1 MPAPQTGTEILGRET
16 HCRDVE
22 TEAQRP
28 AAPRH
33 AAALRE
39 ESAQGVEPAGQS
51 PGEQLVQPPQRA
63 PCGAGTETPLH
74 GRNRRAPL

>member
-1 MPAPQTGTEILGRET
+1 MPAPQTGTEILNRET
-16 HCRDVE
+16 HCRDAE

-28 AAPRH
+28 APRH

-51 PGEQLVQPPQRA
+51 PLSEPRAELGQR
-63 PCGAGTETPLH
+63 PRLH